1 MRMCVQFTFFSL
13 SRVPFSKQALSPNL
27 QISANS
33 ILPRREKIAHCDS
46 FEANLPGCQNRVFIA
61 VRGLIYLQKHVLLL
75 TLKSG
80 PSFEIG

>member
-1 MRMCVQFTFFSL
+1 MCPVHLFL
-13 SRVPFSKQALSPNL
+13 LVKRVPFSKQALSPNL

-61 VRGLIYLQKHVLLL
+61 VRGLIYLQKHILLL